1 MSKLVELFKQQYNKD
16 LLNLGDNDR
25 ALFCNF
31 LSGLPSDINEESQ
44 KEIKEIIKVVLE
56 KNDYFKK
63 RSVVYNRNFAAFLC
77 QETKLSGNLVKEIIK
92 ENKLNFA
99 ETESMDKGDFQAYLL
114 GRRSTSNMV
123 SKRNIHSNDMPYFLE
138 RMKIAYDCGFKCKV
152 SVKDREEIM
161 YGFSKISFYGK
172 TEEFISDY
180 VNILIDKDIVNS
192 GNVNKVIDKCI
203 DRKTI
208 EVILPLLKD
217 KNLIEFEHSNIHFK
231 SIVSSMF
238 DMVKSERELLSNANM
253 INDLNIPEEDKS
265 KFKSI
270 VAAGFITNSSHYIDK
285 EAIKE
290 IKAKSFYL
298 MEECLKLNDTERME
312 VSERIKKF
320 RLDNTNKRDSHM
332 FLDDIII
339 SFVEEE
345 KKILREQ
352 IGIENSIKT
361 NKNRL

>member
-31 LSGLPSDINEESQ
+31 LSGLPSDISEENQ
-44 KEIKEIIKVVLE
+44 KEVKEIIKIVLE
-56 KNDYFKK
+56 KNDYLKK

-77 QETKLSGNLVKEIIK
+77 EDTKLSGNLIKEIMK

-180 VNILIDKDIVNS
+180 VNILIDKDIVNK
-192 GNVNKVIDKCI
+192 GNVEKVIDKCI
-203 DRKTI
+203 DKKTI
-208 EVILPLLKD
+208 QILLPLLKD

-231 SIVSSMF
+231 SIVSNMF
-238 DMVKSERELLSNANM
+238 DMVKSEGELLSNANM
-253 INDLNIPEEDKS
+253 INDLKINEEDKS

-270 VAAGFITNSSHYIDK
+270 IAAGFITNSSHYIDK
-285 EAIKE
+285 ADIEE
-290 IKAKSFYL
+290 IQRKSFYL
-298 MEECLKLNDTERME
+298 IEDCLKLNANERTE
-312 VSERIKKF
+312 VSERVKKF
-320 RLDNTNKRDSHM
+320 RYDNTNKRDSHL
-332 FLDDIII
+332 FLDKVII

-345 KKILREQ
+345 KSILLEQ

>member
-1 MSKLVELFKQQYNKD
+1 MNKLVELFKQQYNKD

-31 LSGLPSDINEESQ
+31 LSGLPSDISEENQ
-44 KEIKEIIKVVLE
+44 KEIKEIIKIVLE
-56 KNDYFKK
+56 KNDYLKK
-63 RSVVYNRNFAAFLC
+63 RSIVYNRNFAAFLC
-77 QETKLSGNLVKEIIK
+77 QETKLSGNLIKEIMK

-161 YGFSKISFYGK
+161 YGFSKISFNGK

-180 VNILIDKDIVNS
+180 VNILIDKDIVNKD
-192 GNVNKVIDKCI
+192 NVEKVIDKCI
-203 DRKTI
+203 DKKTI
-208 EVILPLLKD
+208 QILLPLLKD

-231 SIVSSMF
+231 SIVSNMF
-238 DMVKSERELLSNANM
+238 DMGKSDGELLLNANI
-253 INDLNIPEEDKS
+253 INDLKINEEDKS

-270 VAAGFITNSSHYIDK
+270 IAAGFITNSSHYIDK
-285 EAIKE
+285 ADIEE
-290 IKAKSFYL
+290 IQRKSFYL
-298 MEECLKLNDTERME
+298 IEDCLKLNANERTE
-312 VSERIKKF
+312 VSERVKKF
-320 RLDNTNKRDSHM
+320 RYDNTNKRDSHL
-332 FLDDIII
+332 FLDKVII

-345 KKILREQ
+345 KSILLEQ

>member
-1 MSKLVELFKQQYNKD
+1 MSKLVELFKEQYNKD

-31 LSGLPSDINEESQ
+31 LSGLPYNISEENQ
-44 KEIKEIIKVVLE
+44 KEVKEIIKIVLE
-56 KNDYFKK
+56 KNDYLKK

-77 QETKLSGNLVKEIIK
+77 EDTKLSGNLIKEIMK

-161 YGFSKISFYGK
+161 YGFSKISFNGK

-192 GNVNKVIDKCI
+192 SNVDKVISKCTDK
-203 DRKTI
+203 KTI
-208 EVILPLLKD
+208 EILLPLLKD
-217 KNLIEFEHSNIHFK
+217 KNLIKFEHSSIHLK
-231 SIVSSMF
+231 SIVLDMF
-238 DMVKSERELLSNANM
+238 DMGKSDEELLLNANM
-253 INDLNIPEEDKS
+253 INDLKINKEDKS

-270 VAAGFITNSSHYIDK
+270 IAAGFITNSSHYIDK
-285 EAIKE
+285 AYIEE
-290 IKAKSFYL
+290 IQRKSFYL
-298 MEECLKLNDTERME
+298 IEDCLKLNANERTE
-312 VSERIKKF
+312 VSERVKKF
-320 RLDNTNKRDSHM
+320 RYDNTNKRDSHL
-332 FLDDIII
+332 FLDKVII

-345 KKILREQ
+345 KSILLEQ